1 MMGYAHLYPW
11 QLATKRFGVKL
22 TCKLDPVYDVPKL
35 QAECNRIIEEYS
47 PANQFGDDHEGGW
60 KAVCLVSSGGDP
72 YEDRYLDGVFTKT
85 PVLNLAP
92 YMESIIDGFPGQTAR
107 VRLMQLLPRE
117 NIFWHFDGWQSLDQ
131 KDVRLHIPI
140 VTNSEVQFQISHE
153 DCRWLPGELW
163 YGDFTF
169 PHRLYNGGDS
179 PRVHLVMD
187 FVVDNEIKAL
197 FPRAIQDSVKTRRTI
212 RKLCARLCQ
221 LYTAKRYSHH

>member
-85 PVLNLAP
+85 PALNLAP

-131 KDVRLHIPI
+131 KDVRLHILI

>member
-1 MMGYAHLYPW
+1 MMGYAHFYPW
-11 QLATKRFGVKL
+11 QLATKQLGVKL
-22 TCKLDPVYDVPKL
+22 THKLDPVYDVPKL

-85 PVLNLAP
+85 PALNLAP

-117 NIFWHFDGWQSLDQ
+117 NIFWHFDGSQSLDQ

-140 VTNSEVQFQISHE
+140 VTNSEVRFQISHE
-153 DCRWLPGELW
+153 DCRWRPGELW

-187 FVVDNEIKAL
+187 FAVNNEIKAL
-197 FPRAIQDSVKTRRTI
+197 FPRAIQDRVKTRRII